1 MLDNEIVLQID
12 VENDR
17 KLNLEKKENL
27 FVVNVVNMGKLYI
40 LILKF

>member
-1 MLDNEIVLQID
+1 MLDNETVSQID

-27 FVVNVVNMGKLYI
+27 LAVNAVNMGKLHI
-40 LILKF
+40 LILKP